1 MGNIKRTLPF
11 LLCFVLAVLAAAFF
25 FPAHAMEDSSPSP
38 QFAES
43 EDIIEGGG
51 DAPAST
57 GMFDTTASLGKA
69 LMDGIWS
76 LFGIY
81 VPGFSF
87 TFGQMWLGVL
97 LCSVSILV
105 IRMIFGFGGS
115 GSGGVS
121 SRTSSTNNPRISK
134 ERRRDEF

>member
-1 MGNIKRTLPF
+1 MRNLIRIFPF
-11 LLCFVLAVLAAAFF
+11 LLCFVLVLSLAAFYSH
-25 FPAHAMEDSSPSP
+25 AHAVEADQPPTASENDDS
-38 QFAES
+38 
-43 EDIIEGGG
+43 EGDS

-57 GMFDTTASLGKA
+57 GMFDTTAALGKA
-69 LMDGIWS
+69 LMEGIWS
-76 LFGIY
+76 LFGLY

-105 IRMIFGFGGS
+105 IRMIFGFGSS
-115 GSGGVS
+115 GPGGVS
-121 SRTSSTNNPRISK
+121 PRTGSTNNPRISK

>member
-1 MGNIKRTLPF
+1 MKNLNRILPF
-11 LLCFVLAVLAAAFF
+11 LLCLVLTISAAASYSF
-25 FPAHAMEDSSPSP
+25 AYAAEVDQSPP
-38 QFAES
+38 V
-43 EDIIEGGG
+43 IEGGG
-51 DAPAST
+51 SEGDGEISVST

-105 IRMIFGFGGS
+105 IRMIFGFGG
-115 GSGGVS
+115 GPRGEAP
-121 SRTSSTNNPRISK
+121 RTSSTSNPRISK
-134 ERRRDEF
+134 ERRHDQF